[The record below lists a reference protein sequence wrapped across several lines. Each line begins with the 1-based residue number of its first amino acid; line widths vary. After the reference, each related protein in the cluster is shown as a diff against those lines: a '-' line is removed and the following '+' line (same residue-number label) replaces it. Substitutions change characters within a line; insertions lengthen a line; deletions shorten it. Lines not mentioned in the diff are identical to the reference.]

1 MKTDYWLVNVNTV
14 NIVDD
19 FIVEKKKKREVKN
32 ESSSKKYLIRDL
44 I

>member
-19 FIVEKKKKREVKN
+19 FIVEKKNRKLK
-32 ESSSKKYLIRDL
+32 
-44 I
+44 